1 MPVFFHSEIADFS
14 LEKQDQLQQWIQN
27 ILSEHNKQAGNLNII
42 FTSND
47 YLLEINRKYLNHDYY
62 TDVISF
68 DDSKGNV
75 ISGDIFVSIDQVKIN
90 SKFHNV
96 GFINELCR
104 VMIHGVL
111 HLVGFDDADAAQ
123 QQVMRELEDH
133 ALNVLEVMEYG
144 KNI

>member
-1 MPVFFHSEIADFS
+1 MPVYFHSELPEFA
-14 LEKQDQLQQWIQN
+14 LEEQGIIEKWILAVITSHQ
-27 ILSEHNKQAGNLNII
+27 KKTDNLNII

-47 YLLEINRKYLNHDYY
+47 YLLEINRKYLNHNYY

-68 DDSKGNV
+68 DDSNEDV
-75 ISGDIFVSIDQVKIN
+75 VSGDIFVSVEQVKIN

-111 HLVGFDDADAAQ
+111 HLVGYNDTDEAQ
-123 QQVMRELEDH
+123 RAVMRTQEDH
-133 ALNVLEVMEYG
+133 ALDLLVELRDG